1 MAYIGVQPADAYTSF
16 AVQHFTTSA
25 TTSYTLDNPVA
36 NENEIALFINNVRQE
51 PGSGYAY
58 TASGTT
64 LTLSAAT
71 SASDTMY
78 CVFIGKAVQTVTP
91 ANGSV
96 TNDMLAGSISPS
108 KVSNLYPYRNLII
121 NGDMS
126 IAQRGTSSTGQTS
139 NGYYT
144 IDRFRQIISG
154 IGTWTFSQSTDVP
167 SGQGFAYSQKWNCTT
182 ADASPASTDQL
193 LLQYRF
199 EGQMLQS
206 MKKGTSNAES
216 VPLSFWVKT
225 KKTGTYIIELFDR
238 DNTRTISKS
247 YTVNSSSTW
256 EKKTITIEGDTTG
269 TFDNDN
275 NASLDLHF
283 WLGAGSNNTSGTL
296 QTTWG
301 TQSNAD
307 RAVGQVNL
315 ADSTSN
321 EWYITG
327 VQLEVGTSASDFEF
341 LPYDVN
347 LLRCQRYFQKGYSD
361 ADNAVHAGRGQGT
374 TAVDFHFSLVTPL
387 RASPTITQSG
397 TGWRV
402 FKPSSTLSDS
412 SSTPTVARF
421 YELNPYIVLRH
432 SGHSGITDNYLFG
445 ISPNSLTYYFD
456 SEL

>member
-1 MAYIGVQPADAYTSF
+1 
-16 AVQHFTTSA
+16 
-25 TTSYTLDNPVA
+25 
-36 NENEIALFINNVRQE
+36 
-51 PGSGYAY
+51 
-58 TASGTT
+58 
-64 LTLSAAT
+64 
-71 SASDTMY
+71 
-78 CVFIGKAVQTVTP
+78 
-91 ANGSV
+91 
-96 TNDMLAGSISPS
+96 
-108 KVSNLYPYRNLII
+108 
-121 NGDMS
+121 MS
-126 IAQRGTSSTGQTS
+126 IAQRGTSSSGQTT

-154 IGTWTFSQSTDVP
+154 MGTWTFSQSTDVP
-167 SGQGFAYSQKWNCTT
+167 SGQGFAYSQKWDCTT
-182 ADASPASTDQL
+182 ADASPASADQL

-216 VPLSFWVKT
+216 VTLSFWVKT
-225 KKTGTYIIELFDR
+225 NKTGTYIIELFDR

-275 NASLDLHF
+275 SASLDLHF

-341 LPYDVN
+341 LPHDVN
-347 LLRCQRYFQKGYSD
+347 LQRCQRYYEIANSGGAATYMWTGSNRSTTQAQGGWRYQTRKRTNPSVALTGTAS
-361 ADNAVHAGRGQGT
+361 ALRVHTTGGGNENATGISINGT
-374 TAVDFHFSLVTPL
+374 
-387 RASPTITQSG
+387 ASPITAWINTNVSSGLTQHYPSIVYDNDNTFTIYA
-397 TGWRV
+397 
-402 FKPSSTLSDS
+402 D
-412 SSTPTVARF
+412 A
-421 YELNPYIVLRH
+421 EL
-432 SGHSGITDNYLFG
+432 
-445 ISPNSLTYYFD
+445 
-456 SEL
+456 

>member
-1 MAYIGVQPADAYTSF
+1 
-16 AVQHFTTSA
+16 
-25 TTSYTLDNPVA
+25 
-36 NENEIALFINNVRQE
+36 
-51 PGSGYAY
+51 
-58 TASGTT
+58 
-64 LTLSAAT
+64 
-71 SASDTMY
+71 
-78 CVFIGKAVQTVTP
+78 
-91 ANGSV
+91 
-96 TNDMLAGSISPS
+96 
-108 KVSNLYPYRNLII
+108 
-121 NGDMS
+121 
-126 IAQRGTSSTGQTS
+126 
-139 NGYYT
+139 
-144 IDRFRQIISG
+144 
-154 IGTWTFSQSTDVP
+154 
-167 SGQGFAYSQKWNCTT
+167 
-182 ADASPASTDQL
+182 
-193 LLQYRF
+193 
-199 EGQMLQS
+199 MLQS

-216 VPLSFWVKT
+216 VTLSFWVKT
-225 KKTGTYIIELFDR
+225 NKTGTYIIELFDR

-347 LLRCQRYFQKGYSD
+347 ILRCQRYFQKGYNG

-374 TAVDFHFSLVTPL
+374 TAVDFGFSLVTPL

-397 TGWRV
+397 SGWRV
-402 FKPSSTLSDS
+402 FKPSSAINDS
-412 SSTPTVARF
+412 SSTPTVSQF
-421 YELNPYIVLRH
+421 YELNPYITLRS

-445 ISPNSLTYYFD
+445 ISPNNLTYYLD
-456 SEL
+456 AEL

>member
-1 MAYIGVQPADAYTSF
+1 MALSTIPTAGLSTGG
-16 AVQHFTTSA
+16 
-25 TTSYTLDNPVA
+25 A
-36 NENEIALFINNVRQE
+36 NF
-51 PGSGYAY
+51 
-58 TASGTT
+58 
-64 LTLSAAT
+64 
-71 SASDTMY
+71 
-78 CVFIGKAVQTVTP
+78 
-91 ANGSV
+91 
-96 TNDMLAGSISPS
+96 
-108 KVSNLYPYRNLII
+108 RNIII

-126 IAQRGTSSTGQTS
+126 IAQRGTSSSGQTA

-154 IGTWTFSQSTDVP
+154 MGTWTFSQSTDVP
-167 SGQGFAYSQKWNCTT
+167 SGQGFAYSQKWDCTT
-182 ADASPASTDQL
+182 ADASPASADQL

-216 VPLSFWVKT
+216 VTLSFWVKT
-225 KKTGTYIIELFDR
+225 NKTGTYIIELFDR

-275 NASLDLHF
+275 SASLDLHF

-327 VQLEVGTSASDFEF
+327 VQLEVGTTASDFEF
-341 LPYDVN
+341 LPHDVN
-347 LLRCQRYFQKGYSD
+347 MQRCMRYLQ
-361 ADNAVHAGRGQGT
+361 H
-374 TAVDFHFSLVTPL
+374 TPF
-387 RASPTITQSG
+387 ITG
-397 TGWRV
+397 
-402 FKPSSTLSDS
+402 
-412 SSTPTVARF
+412 A
-421 YELNPYIVLRH
+421 
-432 SGHSGITDNYLFG
+432 
-445 ISPNSLTYYFD
+445 NSLTAPTNEGIEIMGARHKFADVHGFRSQTITHYVPMRTQPTLTFYNPSNSGTTGQFRLYDKDGNTQNFSGFSQLFD
-456 SEL
+456 RYGFNMAGYTGVSIGTAGDTVWILGMHWKADAEL